1 MASPSITPPRW
12 PALTSAKRGGKY
24 AAATQ
29 KMGRASRFCV
39 ASTRSSRVKA
49 RRRADATAR
58 AVARDP
64 ARVSEELDERVH
76 RRRQLPPAQVD
87 DVPVAADRKALDV
100 QLDQAAGREFE
111 RARITRYHRKAKP
124 RFDRVLD
131 GAIGPELHRDHQLDA
146 RPARGLFQRPAAS
159 RGSLAHDERLVRYV
173 FES

>member
-39 ASTRSSRVKA
+39 ASTRSSRIKA
-49 RRRADATAR
+49 RRRAAATARRRRHAAGGGSIRRRADATAR

-64 ARVSEELDERVH
+64 ARVFEELDERVH
-76 RRRQLPPAQVD
+76 RRRKLPPAQVD

-111 RARITRYHRKAKP
+111 RARIARYHRKAKP

-146 RPARGLFQRPAAS
+146 RPAR
-159 RGSLAHDERLVRYV
+159 
-173 FES
+173 